1 LLELQLESGTW
12 GGVAILACVLLAAHR
27 SPRWI
32 PRSRTPGRWLPVTIA
47 EAFARPRA
55 RGSWLDSSTLAG
67 KATLAVVTAGT
78 AALVWA
84 VSRTSIYHAWLA
96 GLNAVVFLAV
106 LGTGKRSELPP
117 DPVAGRAALLEEVA
131 QRMARQLAGKDGK
144 DAEGVRVVPR
154 VRIPQGSP
162 DADELRLLVVP
173 RAPLP
178 GFGGIEVGAAVVPG
192 SGTPVLLPEVLLRVR
207 EGSECE
213 QALARMC
220 RHARAARGRKPGERV
235 LAFSPRLPTARM
247 TAAIAVALAVRTGS
261 ASKAPAAGAEPLA
274 TSPDK
279 TRRERGPRQA
289 A

>member
-1 LLELQLESGTW
+1 M
-12 GGVAILACVLLAAHR
+12 
-27 SPRWI
+27 
-32 PRSRTPGRWLPVTIA
+32 TIA

-55 RGSWLDSSTLAG
+55 RGSWLDASTLAG
-67 KATLAVVTAGT
+67 KATLAAVTAGM

-84 VSRTSIYHAWLA
+84 VSRISVYHAWLA
-96 GLNAVVFLAV
+96 GLDAVVFLAV

-131 QRMARQLAGKDGK
+131 RRMASQLAGKAGK

-154 VRIPQGSP
+154 VRIPHGSP

-178 GFGGIEVGAAVVPG
+178 GFGGIEIGAAVVPG

-213 QALARMC
+213 QALARIC
-220 RHARAARGRKPGERV
+220 RHARSGRGRKPGERV

-261 ASKAPAAGAEPLA
+261 ASKAPQAGVQPPAASSEKP
-274 TSPDK
+274 
-279 TRRERGPRQA
+279 RERGPRQA